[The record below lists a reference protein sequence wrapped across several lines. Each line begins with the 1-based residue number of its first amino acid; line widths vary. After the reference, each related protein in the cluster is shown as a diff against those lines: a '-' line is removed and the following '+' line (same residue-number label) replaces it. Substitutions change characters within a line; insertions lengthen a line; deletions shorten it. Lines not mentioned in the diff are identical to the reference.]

1 MSKCNLRMRRCFRFQ
16 VWECQNASIET
27 WIKAAKFSLKIR
39 IRSEDIDKMQSEFLR
54 SRIFPR
60 SGMHKWGRGGSF
72 EIGHPRSRGWNDFGR
87 SWTRGVGGLENWII
101 FMHVICVS
109 SLKTHIL

>member
-1 MSKCNLRMRRCFRFQ
+1 
-16 VWECQNASIET
+16 
-27 WIKAAKFSLKIR
+27 
-39 IRSEDIDKMQSEFLR
+39 MQTEFLR

-60 SGMHKWGRGGSF
+60 SGMHRWGGGGGGSF

-101 FMHVICVS
+101 FMDVICVS
-109 SLKTHIL
+109 SLETHIL

>member
-1 MSKCNLRMRRCFRFQ
+1 
-16 VWECQNASIET
+16 
-27 WIKAAKFSLKIR
+27 
-39 IRSEDIDKMQSEFLR
+39 MQTEFLR

-60 SGMHKWGRGGSF
+60 SGMHRWGGGSF

-101 FMHVICVS
+101 FMDVICVS
-109 SLKTHIL
+109 SLETHIL